1 METWRPPAKTFN
13 LGQPEIDGVPRKQH
27 VIGIYT
33 YTCTMKFGFVQKYV
47 SVFGVSVF
55 SLHYLAALLAGD

>member
-1 METWRPPAKTFN
+1 MLTYLYSLTQEDRVSEVQWSLSLSR
-13 LGQPEIDGVPRKQH
+13 
-27 VIGIYT
+27 

-47 SVFGVSVF
+47 SGFGISVF